1 MAQVQ
6 FAEDVLFQLQK
17 QDPRYHPRAYV
28 LVLGALNHVMESLT
42 ERRHITGAELAEGVR
57 TVALDRFGLM
67 ARTVLDHWGVR
78 STEDM
83 GEIVFALVEGGMLVR
98 QEGDSREDFCDVY
111 DFAEAFEENY
121 PWGRELG

>member
-6 FAEDVLFQLQK
+6 FAEDVLWKLQER
-17 QDPRYHPRAYV
+17 DPRYHPRAYV

-42 ERRHITGAELAEGVR
+42 ERRHITGQELAEGVR
-57 TVALDRFGLM
+57 TVALERFGLM

-78 STEDM
+78 STEDL

-98 QEGDSREDFCDVY
+98 QEGDSREDFRDVY
-111 DFAEAFEENY
+111 DFAEAFEEDY
-121 PWGRELG
+121 PWGRALG